1 MVEYLELTSK
11 SLRAA
16 GFNSNNIKATA
27 LILLNADLESTQLIT
42 TLKTLNS
49 GNKSGARLNPRIGN
63 ILSKFSMIV
72 DFEISSGK
80 ELKES
85 IAKELFSSQEGCD
98 AFSALR
104 TFSKMGFEFMQKV
117 KGAIKSV
124 RMKSTIKGKNKESN
138 VRGNPQNAN
147 KLNF

>member
-1 MVEYLELTSK
+1 
-11 SLRAA
+11 
-16 GFNSNNIKATA
+16 
-27 LILLNADLESTQLIT
+27 
-42 TLKTLNS
+42 
-49 GNKSGARLNPRIGN
+49 
-63 ILSKFSMIV
+63 MIV